1 MPAESARSVGSLKAV
16 GSTIATA
23 MPSAL
28 AAMAAFM
35 ALTIC
40 PASLFSEPVHWY
52 LQPSSAQ
59 ASWMPYWVG
68 TKKGLVVTWLT
79 KTKFHWGCAGKL
91 PSVLPDDVDVFDDPE
106 VVLLLPPPHAAKSA
120 GMERPPAAERPRN
133 LRRPIGERRE

>member
-1 MPAESARSVGSLKAV
+1 MPAASARSTGSLKAV

-28 AAMAAFM
+28 AAMAAFI

-68 TKKGLVVTWLT
+68 TKKGFVVTWLT
-79 KTKFHWGCAGKL
+79 KTKFHWGCGGKL
-91 PSVLPDDVDVFDDPE
+91 PSVLPDDVDVFADPE
-106 VVLLLPPPHAAKSA
+106 VVPLLPPPQAANNA